1 MPLPYNV
8 NILGSLTLIQDL
20 QVFKSAKIHAK
31 EVGTT
36 GCVNT
41 GVQLKCML
49 DPCLCVMRS
58 HPQGTI
64 LWKRFLLMAGQQIS
78 TDKYSMLTFLD
89 PVLSG
94 RNSSRG
100 LGI

>member
-1 MPLPYNV
+1 MSWNAQENMPLPSNV
-8 NILGSLTLIQDL
+8 SILGSLTLILDM
-20 QVFKSAKIHAK
+20 QVFKSAKLHAK

-36 GCVNT
+36 GCANT

-64 LWKRFLLMAGQQIS
+64 VWKRFYL
-78 TDKYSMLTFLD
+78 
-89 PVLSG
+89 
-94 RNSSRG
+94 
-100 LGI
+100 

>member
-1 MPLPYNV
+1 MPLTYNV
-8 NILGSLTLIQDL
+8 NILGSLIHG
-20 QVFKSAKIHAK
+20 VKMFKSAKIHAK
-31 EVGTT
+31 EVGAT

-64 LWKRFLLMAGQQIS
+64 LWKRFLLMTGQQIS

-100 LGI
+100 LEI